1 MNRFNQSLTR
11 TAIVL
16 LVIAGAGHAQS
27 RTFAAPHVLEASS
40 TTPVVDTATVCAP
53 RDMATGQAS
62 GKRQHGAIPRSMSGA
77 ASDGQPAACSPAAD
91 ASQQSVRE
99 SPTKAS
105 TGRESSAPS
114 VSERHKELTGHVT
127 LMK

>member
-11 TAIVL
+11 TAIAL
-16 LVIAGAGHAQS
+16 LAIAGAGHAQS
-27 RTFAAPHVLEASS
+27 RSFVLPHVLEASS
-40 TTPVVDTATVCAP
+40 TSPAVDTATVCAP

-62 GKRQHGAIPRSMSGA
+62 GKRQHGAMPRAMTGA
-77 ASDGQPAACSPAAD
+77 ASDGQPNACAAPD